1 MRFFHQHHHHRRDF
15 DEDDFRHHVHR
26 HWHKWLR
33 RRHTPFS
40 IFERSS
46 EHRARRGDVKF
57 IILAALN
64 EKPMHGYD
72 IMQSLERMGQ
82 YRPSPGSVYPTLQM
96 LEDGGFVT
104 SEQIDGKRVY
114 TITDTGRQL
123 LAERGAE
130 AQDSDEDETGDEWGA
145 TRDSARRFI
154 AAARQ
159 GITHEDPRVR
169 EAVRAIVDDARKR
182 IYKILADEK

>member
-1 MRFFHQHHHHRRDF
+1 MRFHHRHDF
-15 DEDDFRHHVHR
+15 DQHDDFRHARR

-33 RRHTPFS
+33 RRHGPFS
-40 IFERSS
+40 VFEGRS

-72 IMQSLERMGQ
+72 IMRSLEQMGN

-104 SEQIDGKRVY
+104 SEQVDGKRVY
-114 TITDTGRQL
+114 TITNAGKQL
-123 LAERGAE
+123 LAERGSDAD
-130 AQDSDEDETGDEWGA
+130 DSDNDHVENDWSA

-154 AAARQ
+154 AAVRQ
-159 GITHEDPRVR
+159 GIMHEDPNVR
-169 EAVRAIVDDARKR
+169 NQVRSIVDEARKK
-182 IYKILADEK
+182 IYKVLADEK